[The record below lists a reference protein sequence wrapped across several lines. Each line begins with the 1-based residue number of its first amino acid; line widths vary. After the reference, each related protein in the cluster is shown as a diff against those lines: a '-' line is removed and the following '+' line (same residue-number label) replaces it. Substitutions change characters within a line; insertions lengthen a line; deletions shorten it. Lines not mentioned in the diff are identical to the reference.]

1 MRAWYPLQTLLLGAA
16 AIGLSACNS
25 TRQSNT
31 ARTATEQLLIAN
43 SIDQSLDKVDFG
55 PLAES
60 QVFVEEKYLD
70 CVDKGYLI
78 ASIRHRLLRHGA
90 GIATK
95 PEEADVI
102 LEVRAGAIG
111 TDLSSS
117 FLGVPEIT
125 LPGML
130 TLPEVKVVSKDAQK
144 AAAKVGLV
152 AYDAKT
158 KRLLGEGGVSNSFA
172 DETNT
177 FVFGMGPWQDGTLR
191 QELDHSA
198 TYGAQRPIDHVPPL
212 VTFARPTPPT
222 RSARRP
228 TLGWRG
234 RNAQGPARR
243 HQEVTSLGP
252 SDTSPGPPGE
262 RLVSHQS
269 TDPPGTPVGSVCAFV
284 AGEDRVARTT
294 ATVALVQLEEVR
306 PRHASRRAPHA
317 AA

>member
-1 MRAWYPLQTLLLGAA
+1 MEYLTPPSEASILPASPHVSPLALPSLAPPDQKDFSMRHSLPLHLLVLGGTLV
-16 AIGLSACNS
+16 GLSACNN

-43 SIDQSLDKVDFG
+43 SIDQSLDKVDFS
-55 PLAES
+55 PLAEAS
-60 QVFVEEKYLD
+60 VFVEEKYLD

-78 ASIRHRLLRHGA
+78 ASIRHRLLRQGA
-90 GIATK
+90 GIAPK

-130 TLPEVKVVSKDAQK
+130 TLPEVKMVSKDAQK
-144 AAAKVGLV
+144 AAAKIGLV

-158 KRLLGEGGVSNSFA
+158 KRLLGEGGVSNSFS

-191 QELDHSA
+191 DELNHSA
-198 TYGAQRPIDHVPPL
+198 IYGAQRPIDHVPPM
-212 VTFARPTPPT
+212 VTFARPTS
-222 RSARRP
+222 RS
-228 TLGWRG
+228 G
-234 RNAQGPARR
+234 GPGN
-243 HQEVTSLGP
+243 QP
-252 SDTSPGPPGE
+252 D
-262 RLVSHQS
+262 
-269 TDPPGTPVGSVCAFV
+269 
-284 AGEDRVARTT
+284 
-294 ATVALVQLEEVR
+294 VQLSGAEKEEAQV
-306 PRHASRRAPHA
+306 PPAPA
-317 AA
+317 AAAKIGK